1 MSTSSQI
8 VDVEDNEAD
17 KLSSSYDGDE
27 SGGSAK
33 EEHLE
38 SSDDDDNSEVKR
50 EIQESLHKTTFHS
63 VKQPLAE
70 QSRFKEDYNEDMIE
84 EEPDAENIIDDDLV
98 ENMMGDKENCK
109 EEEEDSEEI
118 DDEDEDD
125 EDDDE
130 DADDDEEEEDSESEV
145 DLNDGL
151 DLGKRI
157 AKEDRRIRGEPTPS
171 KSS

>member
-17 KLSSSYDGDE
+17 SPSEYDGDE

-38 SSDDDDNSEVKR
+38 SSDDDDDSDVKR

-70 QSRFKEDYNEDMIE
+70 QSRFKDDYNAEGMIE
-84 EEPDAENIIDDDLV
+84 EE
-98 ENMMGDKENCK
+98 
-109 EEEEDSEEI
+109 S
-118 DDEDEDD
+118 DEDND
-125 EDDDE
+125 EDI
-130 DADDDEEEEDSESEV
+130 ESIIEKQ
-145 DLNDGL
+145 LE
-151 DLGKRI
+151 
-157 AKEDRRIRGEPTPS
+157 KELES
-171 KSS
+171 